1 MYKNNRHFHIETLH
15 ISHGQIIT
23 YNFLA
28 ADLDV
33 PDKDDEKNTFKN
45 TFNTWGC
52 SYLQACG

>member
-1 MYKNNRHFHIETLH
+1 MYKNDRHFHIETLH

-45 TFNTWGC
+45 TFNT
-52 SYLQACG
+52 